1 MLQKNKELGF
11 LGINFDLMYGLP
23 LQTISSFGRTIE
35 SVIQMRPDRIAL
47 YNYAR
52 LPAMIPHQ
60 KILEKYNMPSAD
72 DRVEIF
78 SYAYEKFLDKGY
90 RAIGMDHFALE
101 TDELYQSIHR
111 GSLYRNFMG
120 YTVQK
125 SPSMI
130 GLGASAIGE
139 LPTSFFQ
146 NIREPAAYQQLVDE
160 NSWAVMRGCLLT
172 DEDLIR
178 KKIIQSIFC
187 RFRVSYE
194 DFDKEFGISF
204 KEKFA
209 EEIKSLKGFIEEG
222 ILEEGKSG
230 FSVTPLGR
238 LFVRNVAMVFDEYL
252 KKPPKVQ
259 YSTTV

>member
-1 MLQKNKELGF
+1 
-11 LGINFDLMYGLP
+11 
-23 LQTISSFGRTIE
+23 
-35 SVIQMRPDRIAL
+35 
-47 YNYAR
+47 
-52 LPAMIPHQ
+52 
-60 KILEKYNMPSAD
+60 
-72 DRVEIF
+72 
-78 SYAYEKFLDKGY
+78 
-90 RAIGMDHFALE
+90 
-101 TDELYQSIHR
+101 
-111 GSLYRNFMG
+111 
-120 YTVQK
+120 
-125 SPSMI
+125 
-130 GLGASAIGE
+130 
-139 LPTSFFQ
+139 
-146 NIREPAAYQQLVDE
+146 
-160 NSWAVMRGCLLT
+160 MRGCLLT